1 MIESVSRL
9 AQEATMLQRPN
20 RPGQNGRASGWA
32 MLLITTVLATAVSA
46 SAETRKEFHYT
57 VGQGATISL
66 VNENGTVT
74 VRPSNAA
81 RQVSITATLKSDKV
95 EVDSSQ
101 NGNRITTRTHVL
113 QKPTADQARVDYE
126 VSLPQDS
133 NISIDTGSG
142 QVRVENLQGN
152 VTVEADNANVDIVGV
167 SNGAV
172 QVQTVNGKVNLTD
185 LKQCRVQVSST
196 GGDVQLTSVFGPKVS
211 VKTTSGNILFAGDF
225 NGGGTYVLMNH
236 SGDIEVRLPSNASID
251 LSARSV
257 KGAVEN
263 DFPFQK
269 NIHPSFQLSEGRAFA
284 GTSNSGASSVEL
296 RSFSGKIRVKKQ

>member
-1 MIESVSRL
+1 
-9 AQEATMLQRPN
+9 MLQHPPRPA
-20 RPGQNGRASGWA
+20 QHGRTGAWA
-32 MLLITTVLATAVSA
+32 MLLITTVLVTAVSV

-66 VNENGTVT
+66 ANENGTIT
-74 VRPSNAA
+74 VRPSNAP
-81 RQVSITATLKSDKV
+81 RQVLISATLKSDKV
-95 EVDSSQ
+95 EIDSSQ
-101 NGNRITTRTHVL
+101 NGNRITTRTHVR

-133 NISIDTGSG
+133 NISIDTSAG

-152 VTVEADNANVDIVGV
+152 VTVDSDNANVEIAGV

-172 QVQTVNGKVNLTD
+172 QIQTVNGKVNLSE
-185 LKQCRVQVSST
+185 LKQCRLQVTST
-196 GGDVQLTSVFGPKVS
+196 GGDVQLTSVSGPKVS
-211 VKTTSGNILFAGDF
+211 VKSTSGNILFAGDF
-225 NGGGTYVLMNH
+225 DGGGSYVLSNH
-236 SGDIEVRLPSNASID
+236 SGDIEVRLPSRASID

-269 NIHPSFQLSEGRAFA
+269 NIHPSFQLAEGRAFA